1 VDPKALDH
9 PKTQKE
15 QARRKKKALMTP
27 AIFMDRTEL
36 GTASS

>member
-1 VDPKALDH
+1 M
-9 PKTQKE
+9 E

-36 GTASS
+36 GTASSLNLEPIDKFKS